1 MNTIFSLNIEIENM
15 KIFLNNNNKNKINFN
30 NSSALNIVN
39 SLPKKIE
46 EIKKILSNKF
56 LEFSIKNNFY
66 FFVFPIKNIINQIQN
81 LFNINYHIK
90 IDFNKNKKFKLFEEI
105 EIQININKF
114 NDKNVL
120 FKINMIEN
128 ENWSFIGKKKIIEN
142 FKNKTNVTLKFNIFS
157 LIDGFVKLPEFEFS
171 EFEIENNLEKNKY
184 ENVKIMNFNSIE
196 FESII
201 EGNEKIIQIFPE
213 NKSTLKVNII

>member
-30 NSSALNIVN
+30 NSSAINIVN

-56 LEFSIKNNFY
+56 LEFSIKNEIY
-66 FFVFPIKNIINQIQN
+66 FFVFPIKNIINQIKN

-105 EIQININKF
+105 EIQININKL

-171 EFEIENNLEKNKY
+171 EFEIENNQEKNKY

-213 NKSTLKVNII
+213 NKSMLKVNII